1 MNVHE
6 HTSPSHILS
15 QMLLLCSTGSG
26 CFFLEKAHAHSGG
39 KADRFISLGAM
50 AIKERE
56 ISSSK
61 SKIFRTQLIGA
72 NLRFIFHYFGANLWL
87 SGEESPVSLVM
98 LGC

>member
-1 MNVHE
+1 MYMNTLHLPISFLKCCCCVA
-6 HTSPSHILS
+6 L
-15 QMLLLCSTGSG
+15 GAVV
-26 CFFLEKAHAHSGG
+26 FLEKAHAHSGG